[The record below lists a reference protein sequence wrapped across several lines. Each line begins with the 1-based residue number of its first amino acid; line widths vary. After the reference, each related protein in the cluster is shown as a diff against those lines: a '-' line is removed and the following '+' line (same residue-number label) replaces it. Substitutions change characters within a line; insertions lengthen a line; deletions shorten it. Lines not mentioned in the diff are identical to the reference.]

1 MNLFRKIFLPIV
13 VLAFLFTGCQNE
25 KGAETKKR
33 TEVSTLSVEEVV
45 KAYFAEMPSHKRL
58 IAQVDFVEKV
68 IAGADMTILD
78 LRKAEDY
85 NKGHIKGAVNVPWGP
100 ALYQQLAHIPQEG
113 EVYIYC
119 LSGQTA
125 GQAVV
130 LLNIAGVPA
139 ISVKYGWKFGLS
151 KVENIGDVIVTE
163 ATTLDASVNNK
174 IDPAIDAAYKAYYDN
189 LAAIEGTVFKN
200 NIVSEENAKAIIDA
214 DEGDAV
220 VVSIRKPEDY
230 AAGHIKTA
238 SNIPWGKGIQEMFES
253 LPADKKILV
262 YCYSGQFAGQ
272 TVAGLKLIGYDAVSI
287 KGGFGT
293 PVNTPSGWNNKKF
306 PVVK

>member
-1 MNLFRKIFLPIV
+1 MKN
-13 VLAFLFTGCQNE
+13 Q
-25 KGAETKKR
+25 GAQ
-33 TEVSTLSVEEVV
+33 
-45 KAYFAEMPSHKRL
+45 A
-58 IAQVDFVEKV
+58 DFVEKV
-68 IAGADMTILD
+68 AAGADMTILD
-78 LRKAEDY
+78 LRKPDDY

-100 ALYQQLAHIPQEG
+100 ALYQQLARIPQKG

-139 ISVKYGWKFGLS
+139 RSVKYGWKFGIS
-151 KVENIGDVIVTE
+151 KVENVEDLIVTKST
-163 ATTLDASVNNK
+163 ALDALVNNK

-214 DEGDAV
+214 NEGDAV
-220 VVSIRKPEDY
+220 VVSIRKPEEY

-238 SNIPWGKGIQEMFES
+238 FNIPWGKGMQEMFDS

-262 YCYSGQFAGQ
+262 YCRSGQTAGQ
-272 TVAGLKLIGYDAVSI
+272 TIAGLKLIGYDAVSI

-293 PVNTPSGWNNKKF
+293 PINAPTGWNNKKF
-306 PVVK
+306 PVVNK